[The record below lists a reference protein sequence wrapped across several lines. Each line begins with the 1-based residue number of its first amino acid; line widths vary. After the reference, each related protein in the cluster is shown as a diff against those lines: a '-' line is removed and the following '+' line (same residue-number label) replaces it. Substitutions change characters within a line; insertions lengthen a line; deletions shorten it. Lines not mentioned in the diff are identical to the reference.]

1 MLKSNL
7 NVLFYLKKPKGYRS
21 GTLPIY
27 VRIGVDGIS
36 KEISTKWNCEPQKW
50 HTKFQKAMGSSE
62 DVRTLNAD
70 IAKLLSKIYTAEEAL
85 RKNDAIVTADAI
97 KQIISG
103 KSSANH
109 LLLGIFKKHNENMF
123 ALIGK
128 DYAKGTFERYETS
141 LEHTRTFIKY
151 KYGTDD
157 IDIKKLNFDFISGY
171 EFWLKTVRNCNHNT
185 TMKYLANFRKIINS
199 CIRHGWLSKDPFVGF
214 KMTKKEV
221 IKVILTDEELKTI
234 REKSFCTPRL
244 NHIRDIFIFCC
255 YTGLAYADVYK
266 LTKDDIIIGIDK
278 KLWIQTTR
286 QKTNT
291 GCKVPLLAVPLSILN
306 QYQLHPQC
314 INSGKLLPVP
324 SNQKM
329 NAYLK
334 EIADICGINKLLTFH
349 TARHT
354 FATTVTLSN
363 GVPIETISKML
374 GHTSIKTTQ
383 IYAKVLDR
391 KISQD
396 MGRLEQSMQG

>member
-27 VRIGVDGIS
+27 VLIGVDSIS
-36 KEISTKWNCEPQKW
+36 KEISTKWNCEPKKW
-50 HTKFQKAMGSSE
+50 HTQFQKAMGSSE
-62 DVRTLNAD
+62 DVRTLNTD
-70 IAKLLSKIYTAEEAL
+70 IAKLLSKIYAAEEAL

-103 KSSANH
+103 KSPANH

-141 LEHTRTFIKY
+141 LQHTRAFIKY

-234 REKSFCTPRL
+234 RGKSFCTPRL
-244 NHIRDIFIFCC
+244 NHVRDIFIFC
-255 YTGLAYADVYK
+255 YINLFVLLSK
-266 LTKDDIIIGIDK
+266 LIT
-278 KLWIQTTR
+278 
-286 QKTNT
+286 
-291 GCKVPLLAVPLSILN
+291 
-306 QYQLHPQC
+306 
-314 INSGKLLPVP
+314 
-324 SNQKM
+324 
-329 NAYLK
+329 
-334 EIADICGINKLLTFH
+334 
-349 TARHT
+349 
-354 FATTVTLSN
+354 
-363 GVPIETISKML
+363 
-374 GHTSIKTTQ
+374 
-383 IYAKVLDR
+383 
-391 KISQD
+391 
-396 MGRLEQSMQG
+396 